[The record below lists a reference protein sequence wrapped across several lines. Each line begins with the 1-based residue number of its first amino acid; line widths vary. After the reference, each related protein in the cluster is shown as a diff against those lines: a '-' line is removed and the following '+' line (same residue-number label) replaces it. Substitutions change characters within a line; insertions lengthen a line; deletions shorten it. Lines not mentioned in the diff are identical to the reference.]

1 MTSDFIKK
9 IIGDEN
15 HEKYMFHDR
24 TKMNSIHAVFEK
36 LKDDE
41 NGFIYILVYDICNDN
56 PLTKISFRFVT

>member
-1 MTSDFIKK
+1 
-9 IIGDEN
+9 
-15 HEKYMFHDR
+15 MFHDR